1 MRDAD
6 DEPHKGGDGLAE
18 GATGRFVFRG
28 QCMTLRLEGTD
39 EEEDCVPLEKRLA
52 GERAF
57 GGDRLLRTLAKS
69 YQIQLR
75 TPGNPYG
82 KIVYLVHPNSGDVVD
97 IDRDFCQ
104 PGVVYQVRVEPP
116 DGHEAEGWNLAPSL
130 FSRLLTADPSSGDV
144 DKADS
149 SEFGGL
155 SNSLQLAGEFFSIM
169 FENKDADVPREPRAG
184 APPPPPLP
192 PRASDQAR
200 KTGIGLVDD

>member
-1 MRDAD
+1 
-6 DEPHKGGDGLAE
+6 
-18 GATGRFVFRG
+18 
-28 QCMTLRLEGTD
+28 MTLRLEGTGA
-39 EEEDCVPLEKRLA
+39 EEDCVPLERRLA

-69 YQIQLR
+69 YHIQLR

-82 KIVYLVHPNSGDVVD
+82 KIVYLVHPNSRDVVD

-116 DGHEAEGWNLAPSL
+116 DGHEAEGWNLAPAL
-130 FSRLLTADPSSGDV
+130 FSRLFTTGPSGDV
-144 DKADS
+144 HKADS

-192 PRASDQAR
+192 PLPPRASDQAR